1 MVRRETIAP
10 SIYLRTLNDHLG
22 VPIGTLARVET
33 VGNCWTGEFMF
44 TVRWLGLGAGVR
56 HRPLSNRTLNLWESD
71 LISFEIVMK
80 EEAAALLA
88 SSLSHEGHPH
98 LRLSNGYCWLGKGR
112 KDHLDSFSD
121 APSDDFSQTLWS

>member
-56 HRPLSNRTLNLWESD
+56 HRPLSDRTLNLWESD
-71 LISFEIVMK
+71 LLSFEIVMK
-80 EEAAALLA
+80 EEVAALLP
-88 SSLSHEGHPH
+88 STPPHGRHPH
-98 LRLSNGYCWLGKGR
+98 LGLSNGYCRLGRDR
-112 KDHLDSFSD
+112 KDQLDLFPEAS
-121 APSDDFSQTLWS
+121 SDDFSQTLWS